1 MKTNL
6 PPIAVIL
13 GTILACAILPASAAA
28 ATIVV
33 SVAGMTSI
41 FAADYAEVL
50 KPERIPAPIIP
61 LPASHSELAELRAAA

>member
-13 GTILACAILPASAAA
+13 GTILACAILPVSAAA
-28 ATIVV
+28 ATVVV

-41 FAADYAEVL
+41 VAADYSEVL
-50 KPERIPAPIIP
+50 KPERVPAPIIP
-61 LPASHSELAELRAAA
+61 LPASHSGFAEFRAAA